1 MKIQRIIRGSEV
13 EIELTSD
20 ELFRAYS
27 EQEHKFDIDDI
38 LEELETGGED
48 TDNYNDIPIAW
59 LKEKFSEI
67 AFLKRRNIDK
77 YGLEWSEA
85 VKQAINDYA
94 GENWNGMG

>member
-1 MKIQRIIRGSEV
+1 MNSSMNSALLPENADFSFIISTSFCIGLGSSVSGFSALSEMKLHVQVCMVKGKV
-13 EIELTSD
+13 
-20 ELFRAYS
+20 
-27 EQEHKFDIDDI
+27 
-38 LEELETGGED
+38 
-48 TDNYNDIPIAW
+48 
-59 LKEKFSEI
+59 SEI

>member
-38 LEELETGGED
+38 LEELKTGDED

-59 LKEKFSEI
+59 LKENVSEI
-67 AFLKRRNIDK
+67 AYLKRWNIDK

>member
-13 EIELTSD
+13 EIKLTSD

-38 LEELETGGED
+38 LEELETGDED

-59 LKEKFSEI
+59 LKERSAKS
-67 AFLKRRNIDK
+67 L
-77 YGLEWSEA
+77 S
-85 VKQAINDYA
+85 
-94 GENWNGMG
+94 

>member
-1 MKIQRIIRGSEV
+1 MKIQRLIKESEV

-38 LEELETGGED
+38 LEELETGDED

-59 LKEKFSEI
+59 LKENVSEI
-67 AFLKRRNIDK
+67 AYLKRWNIDK
-77 YGLEWSEA
+77 YGLEWREA
-85 VKQAINDYA
+85 VRQAINDYA
-94 GENWNGMG
+94 RENWNGME

>member
-1 MKIQRIIRGSEV
+1 MKIQRIIRGLEV

-38 LEELETGGED
+38 LEELETGDED

-59 LKEKFSEI
+59 LKENVSEI
-67 AFLKRRNIDK
+67 AYLKRRNIDK
-77 YGLEWSEA
+77 YGLEWREA
-85 VKQAINDYA
+85 VRQAINDYA
-94 GENWNGMG
+94 RENWNGME

>member
-1 MKIQRIIRGSEV
+1 MKIQRLIKESEV

-38 LEELETGGED
+38 FEELETGDED

-59 LKEKFSEI
+59 LKENVSEI
-67 AFLKRRNIDK
+67 AYLKRRNIDK
-77 YGLEWSEA
+77 YGLEWREA
-85 VKQAINDYA
+85 VRQAINDYA
-94 GENWNGMG
+94 RENWNGME

>member
-1 MKIQRIIRGSEV
+1 MKIQRLIKESQV

-38 LEELETGGED
+38 LEELETGDED

-59 LKEKFSEI
+59 LKENVSEI
-67 AFLKRRNIDK
+67 AYLKRRNIDK
-77 YGLEWSEA
+77 YGLEWREA
-85 VKQAINDYA
+85 VRQAINDYA
-94 GENWNGMG
+94 RENWNGME

>member
-1 MKIQRIIRGSEV
+1 MFQYLSAN
-13 EIELTSD
+13 LTT
-20 ELFRAYS
+20 LKLIAVC
-27 EQEHKFDIDDI
+27 
-38 LEELETGGED
+38 TGDED

-59 LKEKFSEI
+59 LKEKVSEI